1 VFQTADDQIAKCEE
15 ISLDSLT
22 DDQRERFKALIKSR
36 LSGLQEEIRKMDWS
50 FFERFRLQFIDVPR
64 GLMMEKLKKLVGY
77 EQ

>member
-36 LSGLQEEIRKMDWS
+36 LSGLQQEIRKFDWS
-50 FFERFRLQFIDVPR
+50 FFGRFRLQFIDVPR